1 MKKSIVVPLMLAAA
15 LLTGCASLSPPTSLT
30 PAFAEKVASAK
41 TAKDHQAIVAIY
53 DAEAAEA
60 KQAAASHRS
69 LAKTYGQANSYRNG
83 FGQSYAQHCEQAAKG
98 YDAIA
103 ADKTALAQLHRQL
116 ATQSADK

>member
-1 MKKSIVVPLMLAAA
+1 MKRNVVIALALAAA
-15 LLTGCASLSPPTSLT
+15 LLAGCASLSPPTTLT